1 MTLFTSSPLFTIV
14 LAAALLVTGTVYTVR
29 RRKSPLKDI
38 RGPDATSFWLGNMG
52 DMRYQKEVGDVE
64 FPWMREYGS
73 AWKLNGCMGEEH
85 LMVVDPKALQYILQ
99 TSAYRFPK
107 PRDWLANIRMI
118 GGEGIVWVH
127 GEQHQR
133 HRKIMNP
140 AFFAPQLRTFLS
152 LFQRQAEKLSQKW
165 KDEVL
170 PTDTSSEPVV
180 NIHKW
185 LSRTTMDVIGEAG
198 FDFEFGALDNIENP
212 LNKVYDNLFVDSTLY
227 PHRFDIVFRSLWR
240 HIPNP
245 ILNYLRYLPGRE
257 YTRFRH
263 YLDFIREF
271 SRGLMAKSDAK
282 GDGSDIM
289 SILKRANAAESRFKL
304 SESEVIDQI
313 STLLLAG
320 HDTTASSLTWW
331 LWELAKHPESQSR
344 IRDEIAGVRAKV
356 GARGDAEF
364 SVADLDGMTFMLAT
378 LKEAMR
384 LHPIVWF
391 LIREAGQDDI
401 LPLAF
406 PITTKSGAKVSS
418 IPVKK
423 GQIVHVSIATY
434 NRLPGVWG
442 DDAEEWNPERFLN
455 IDKARQTSLGVY
467 ANLMNFSAGIRACIG
482 WRFSVIEMQA
492 IASALIENF
501 EFGLPPQTE
510 KTKIHR
516 KPSTVMAPMVDG
528 YPGIWMGLKIKSLK

>member
-1 MTLFTSSPLFTIV
+1 MTLFTSPPLFPIV
-14 LAAALLVTGTVYTVR
+14 LVAALLVTVYAVR
-29 RRKSPLKDI
+29 RRKRPLKDI

-64 FPWMREYGS
+64 FRWMREYGS

-85 LMVVDPKALQYILQ
+85 LMVADPKALQYIFQ

-107 PRDWLANIRMI
+107 PRDVLATTRMI
-118 GGEGIVWVH
+118 LGEGIVWVH

-170 PTDTSSEPVV
+170 PTDASSEPVFDV
-180 NIHKW
+180 HKW

-227 PHRFDIVFRSLWR
+227 PHKFDIVFRSLWR

-257 YTRFRH
+257 YTHFRH

-282 GDGSDIM
+282 
-289 SILKRANAAESRFKL
+289 ANAAEESRFKL

-320 HDTTASSLTWW
+320 HDTTANTLTWW

-356 GARGDAEF
+356 EARGDAEF
-364 SVADLDGMTFMLAT
+364 SIADLDGMPFMLAT

-384 LHPIVWF
+384 LHPIVWW
-391 LIREAGQDDI
+391 LVREAGQDDI

-406 PITTKSGAKVSS
+406 PITTKSGARVSS

-423 GQIVHVSIATY
+423 GQVVHISIATY

-455 IDKARQTSLGVY
+455 IDKARQTSVGVY
-467 ANLMNFSAGIRACIG
+467 ANL
-482 WRFSVIEMQA
+482 VIEMQA
-492 IASALIENF
+492 IASTLIENF

-516 KPSTVMAPMVDG
+516 KPSGIMAPMVDG
-528 YPGIWMGLKIKSLK
+528 YPGFWMGLKVKSLK